1 MRPSNVRLARPDEG
15 DAIYELLLGLYEE
28 NGTFRIDPIKTRVT
42 IEEMLNP
49 VNGVIGLIDGPNG
62 FEGSVGLV
70 LDSQWYSHDQFL
82 LETWCYVIP
91 ECRRSTHAKTL
102 IEFAK
107 WAADE
112 LGIPLQMGIISTT
125 QTAAKERLYRRQLQ
139 HVGGY
144 FMHGRDRLKAQ
155 AD

>member
-28 NGTFRIDPIKTRVT
+28 NGTFRIDLVKTRWT
-42 IEEMLNP
+42 IENLLDP
-49 VNGVIGLIDGPNG
+49 SQGVIGVIEGEKG
-62 FEGSVGLV
+62 IEGSVGLI
-70 LDSQWYSHDQFL
+70 LDSQWYSTDQFL
-82 LETWCYVIP
+82 LELWCYVVP

-107 WAADE
+107 WVSDDI
-112 LGIPLQMGIISTT
+112 GVPLQMGIISTT

>member
-15 DAIYELLLGLYEE
+15 DAIYQLLLGLYEE
-28 NGTFRIDPIKTRVT
+28 NGTFSIDHIKTRIT
-42 IEEMLNP
+42 IQGLLDPAQGMI
-49 VNGVIGLIDGPNG
+49 GVIDGANG
-62 FEGSVGLV
+62 IEGSVGLV
-70 LDSQWYSHDQFL
+70 IDSQWYSSDQFL
-82 LETWCYVIP
+82 LELWCYVIP

-107 WAADE
+107 WASDG

-139 HVGGY
+139 PVGGY
-144 FMHGRDRLKAQ
+144 FMHGRDRKKQ
-155 AD
+155 AA